1 MLLHGTPL
9 ADIPQIVAACV
20 LSVALGGFQRPS
32 LREDFPMT
40 GCVEVRYDDKQTR
53 FVYEPGDEKAKPQPA
68 MTERLEAD
76 LT

>member
-1 MLLHGTPL
+1 
-9 ADIPQIVAACV
+9 
-20 LSVALGGFQRPS
+20 
-32 LREDFPMT
+32 MT